1 MNSDSD
7 RVDAS
12 RTKQRAALA
21 SVAASAL
28 LALGKLAAGFLSG
41 SLALISEGAHNGLD
55 IGASALTFFAI
66 READKPADADHPF
79 GHAKI
84 EAVAA
89 LAETGFLAALAI
101 VVAIEA
107 LRRIGGEAA
116 AVDANWLALGVI
128 VASIGIDFF
137 RWRGLTRIAR
147 ETGSDALAADALHYS
162 SDLVSS
168 LLVLAGLGATRL
180 GFAHAD
186 ALAAV
191 GVAVFIAIASYRL
204 GRHTIDALVDA
215 APKGLADE
223 VGALVARTPGVAGL
237 GEVRLRPSGAQIVGD
252 VGIFVSRTLPLERV
266 MAIKTDIGQKIA
278 ARWPR
283 MALTLTASARALD
296 DESVME
302 RVYLIAA
309 RRRLAVHH
317 VTIQEIEARKC
328 VSFDLEVD
336 GRMRLAQA
344 HEIASA
350 LEAAIGDEIG
360 PDVEVETH
368 IEPIETAEIHG
379 AAAYPAQVD
388 EMAQALSAA
397 AAKDGLLREVHDVRV
412 RLGPDGAFVIFH
424 CRVDAATTVDAT
436 HEAVDALERSLR
448 ASFPGIARV
457 VGHAE
462 PAWDQPAR

>member
-1 MNSDSD
+1 MESDAE
-7 RVDAS
+7 RATAS

-21 SVAASAL
+21 SVAAS
-28 LALGKLAAGFLSG
+28 LALALAKLAAGFLSG

-101 VVAIEA
+101 LVAIEA
-107 LRRIGGEAA
+107 LRRIGGGVGI
-116 AVDANWLALGVI
+116 VDANLLALGVI
-128 VASIGIDFF
+128 VGSIGVDFF

-147 ETGSDALAADALHYS
+147 ETGSDALKADALHYS

-180 GFAHAD
+180 GFGHAD

-215 APKGLADE
+215 APKGLAE
-223 VGALVARTPGVAGL
+223 QVRALVAQAPGVAAL
-237 GEVRLRPSGAQIVGD
+237 DAVRLRPSGAQIVGD
-252 VGIFVSRTLPLERV
+252 VGFFVSRTLPMERV
-266 MAIKTDIGQKIA
+266 MAIKADVAQRLA

-283 MALTLTASARALD
+283 MNLTLTAAARALD

-317 VTIQEIEARKC
+317 VTIQEIDGRKC

-336 GRMRLAQA
+336 GRMQLGQA
-344 HEIASA
+344 HEIATL
-350 LEAAIGDEIG
+350 LEAAIEGEIG

-368 IEPIETAEIHG
+368 IEPVETDEIQGAE
-379 AAAYPAQVD
+379 ADPALVAQ
-388 EMAQALSAA
+388 MARALSSAA
-397 AAKDGLLREVHDVRV
+397 AQGGRLREVHSVRV
-412 RLGPDGAFVIFH
+412 RLAADGAFVIFH
-424 CRVDAATTVDAT
+424 CRADANATVDAT
-436 HEAVDALERSLR
+436 HEAVDALERFLR
-448 ASFPGIARV
+448 SSFPSIVRV

-462 PAWDQPAR
+462 PASGTLA

>member
-1 MNSDSD
+1 MD
-7 RVDAS
+7 READRADAS

-21 SVAASAL
+21 SVAASSA
-28 LALGKLAAGFLSG
+28 LALAKLAAGFLSG

-55 IGASALTFFAI
+55 IGASALTYFAI

-107 LRRIGGEAA
+107 LRRIGGEPAV
-116 AVDANWLALGVI
+116 VDANLLALGVI
-128 VASIGIDFF
+128 IASIGVDFF

-147 ETGSDALAADALHYS
+147 ETGSDALRADALHYS

-180 GFAHAD
+180 GFVHGD

-215 APKGLADE
+215 APKGLAE
-223 VGALVARTPGVAGL
+223 QVGALVAQAPGVAAL
-237 GEVRLRPSGAQIVGD
+237 DTVRLRPSGAEIIGD
-252 VGIFVSRTLPLERV
+252 VGFSVSRTLPLERV
-266 MAIKTDIGQKIA
+266 MAIKADVAQKIA
-278 ARWPR
+278 ARWPK
-283 MALTLTASARALD
+283 MNLTLTASARALD

-317 VTIQEIEARKC
+317 VTIQEIDGRKC

-336 GRMRLAQA
+336 GRMRLGEA
-344 HEIASA
+344 HEIATR
-350 LEAAIGDEIG
+350 LEAAIADEIG

-368 IEPIETAEIHG
+368 IEPIETREVQG
-379 AAAYPAQVD
+379 AAADPALVAQ
-388 EMAQALSAA
+388 MAQALTAA
-397 AAKDGLLREVHDVRV
+397 AAKDGRLREVHDVRV
-412 RLGPDGAFVIFH
+412 RLASEGALVIFH
-424 CRVDAATTVDAT
+424 CRTNADASVDAT
-436 HEAVDALERSLR
+436 HEAVDALERFLR

-462 PAWDQPAR
+462 PAAGAPAR